1 MSNTTENTDAAPA
14 VTEADINK
22 PRSDAPAPAA
32 SATKAKAK
40 AKAKAK
46 TAPALTEAELAAAI
60 EAEIAAEEE
69 KEATPTPPAPL
80 DVIGLAN
87 VILAKTGEGPTVAKA
102 AARVAARQLHHPADI
117 LALSRQV
124 ESSKRGDAAAR
135 KAAVEQLNQA
145 ARRMLELSDRPPA
158 DFTVGDHGL
167 YAGFTPSGT
176 YGVEAGVVSKRG
188 DRKVYSGFGLYFRC
202 EHLEPNDGRQYDVT
216 GI

>member
-1 MSNTTENTDAAPA
+1 MSNTTENTAPA

-22 PRSDAPAPAA
+22 PRLEAPAP
-32 SATKAKAK
+32 

-46 TAPALTEAELAAAI
+46 TKAAPALTEAELAAAI
-60 EAEIAAEEE
+60 EAEIAADE
-69 KEATPTPPAPL
+69 EATPAPPAPL
-80 DVIGLAN
+80 DVLALAS

-145 ARRMLELSDRPPA
+145 ARRMLELSDR
-158 DFTVGDHGL
+158 DTSKFLIGDHGV
-167 YAGFTPSGT
+167 YAGLTPSGT
-176 YGVEAGVVSKRG
+176 YGAELGVVSKRKDG
-188 DRKVYSGFGLYFRC
+188 THAHTGFGFYFRC
-202 EHLEPNDGRQYDVT
+202 EHLEPNDGETTDVT